1 MTPEIFTTS
10 LRMKKTLVEKES
22 KNYVPSANMPSV
34 VVSSYVGIKIYLYL
48 IHLLLNQA

>member
-10 LRMKKTLVEKES
+10 LGMKKLVEKES

-34 VVSSYVGIKIYLYL
+34 DVSSYDGIKIYLYL
-48 IHLLLNQA
+48 IYL